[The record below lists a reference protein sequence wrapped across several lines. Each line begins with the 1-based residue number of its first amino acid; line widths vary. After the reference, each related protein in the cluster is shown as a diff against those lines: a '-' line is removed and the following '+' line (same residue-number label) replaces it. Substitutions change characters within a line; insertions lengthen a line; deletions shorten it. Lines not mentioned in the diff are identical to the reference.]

1 MNYNDY
7 FEQQLG
13 TLKEDGNYR
22 VFTTIGRQRG
32 KYPVCKYQGDRTDV
46 PEHITVWCSNDYM
59 AMGQND
65 AVADAMKA
73 TIDDI
78 GAGAGGTRN
87 ISGTTDYHVAL
98 EKSIADWYQ
107 QEGSLVFT
115 SGYVANFTALGTLGE
130 KLPNCIIYSDAMN
143 HNSMIEGMR
152 RSRAEKRV
160 FKHNDVQ
167 DLERLLAQDD
177 PERPKVVAFES
188 VYSMDGDIAPIA
200 DIIRVAQKYNA
211 LTYCDE
217 VHAVGMYG
225 DTGSGVCEQLGLLEE
240 IDIVQGTLG
249 KAVGQVGGFIT
260 GSSNMVDFVRS
271 FGAGFIFTTSLPPA
285 VINGAFKAIELLKE
299 AHQERKDLH
308 QVATDLKA
316 GMMARKLPVVPSTSH
331 IVPVLVGDADLCK
344 QASDMLLSDY
354 GIYVQPINYP
364 TVAKGTERLR
374 FSPSPAHIN
383 GTHVADAIQAMDEV
397 FDKLGLNR
405 RG

>member
-7 FEQQLG
+7 FEQKLG
-13 TLKEDGNYR
+13 ALKTEGNYR

-46 PEHITVWCSNDYM
+46 PEDITVWCSNDYM

-65 AVADAMKA
+65 AVADVMKA

-107 QEGSLVFT
+107 QEDSLVFT

-225 DTGSGVCEQLGLLEE
+225 DTGSGVCEQFGVLKE

-285 VINGAFKAIELLKE
+285 IINGAFKAIELLKD
-299 AHQERKDLH
+299 AHQERKNLH

-316 GMMARKLPVVPSTSH
+316 GMVARKLPVMPSTSH

-383 GTHVADAIQAMDEV
+383 GTHVVDAIQAMDEV

>member
-1 MNYNDY
+1 MNYSDY
-7 FEQQLG
+7 FEQKLNA
-13 TLKEDGNYR
+13 LKTEGNYR

-46 PEHITVWCSNDYM
+46 PEDITVWCSNDYM

-65 AVADAMKA
+65 AVADVMKA

-107 QEGSLVFT
+107 QDDSLVFT

-225 DTGSGVCEQLGLLEE
+225 DTGSGVCEQLGVLKE

-285 VINGAFKAIELLKE
+285 IINGAFKAIELLKD
-299 AHQERKDLH
+299 AHQERKNLH

-316 GMMARKLPVVPSTSH
+316 GMMARKLPVMPSTSH

-383 GTHVADAIQAMDEV
+383 GTHVVDAIQAMDEV